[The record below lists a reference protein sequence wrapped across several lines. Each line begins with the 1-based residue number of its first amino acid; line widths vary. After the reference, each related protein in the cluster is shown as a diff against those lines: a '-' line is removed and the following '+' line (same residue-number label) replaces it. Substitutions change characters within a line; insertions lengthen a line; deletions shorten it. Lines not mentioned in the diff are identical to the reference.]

1 MKVRTEPADPALESR
16 HLEDD
21 DGARALSLTDL
32 LDEMDR
38 AAFRRSLAERDA
50 LVSAYRGGPGPD

>member
-1 MKVRTEPADPALESR
+1 MREHTEQADPALESR
-16 HLEDD
+16 PPQD
-21 DGARALSLTDL
+21 DGGAPALSLTDL

-50 LVSAYRGGPGPD
+50 LVSAYRGEPGSD

>member
-1 MKVRTEPADPALESR
+1 MKDYAEPADSR

-21 DGARALSLTDL
+21 DGVRALSLTDL

-50 LVSAYRGGPGPD
+50 SIPAYRGEPGSD